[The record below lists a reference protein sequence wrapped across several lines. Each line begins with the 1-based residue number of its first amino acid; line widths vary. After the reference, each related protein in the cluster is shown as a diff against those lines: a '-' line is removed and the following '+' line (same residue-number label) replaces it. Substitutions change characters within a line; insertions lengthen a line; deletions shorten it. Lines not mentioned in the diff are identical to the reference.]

1 VDIDAVNELLDLEHA
16 FTAIEIKLNAYTNVK
31 SMKHAIQNVV
41 GPKYKIMDKYE
52 QDEAFLRIMNIE
64 KWISYLIASL
74 SLLIIAFNMVGSLWM
89 LVLEKSK
96 DIAILKS
103 MGFSDQK
110 IKWIYLTLGW
120 MISIIGLV
128 AGMVLA
134 TIAYYGQKEYGWVS
148 IPEGFLIDAYPVKW
162 VWRDMLIVI
171 LTVLAIGYI
180 ASIIP
185 SRRAAKISK
194 LISTINR

>member
-1 VDIDAVNELLDLEHA
+1 
-16 FTAIEIKLNAYTNVK
+16 
-31 SMKHAIQNVV
+31 
-41 GPKYKIMDKYE
+41 
-52 QDEAFLRIMNIE
+52 
-64 KWISYLIASL
+64 
-74 SLLIIAFNMVGSLWM
+74 M
-89 LVLEKSK
+89 LVLEKNK